1 VIQIKRAITMAEA
14 LLDAHFAALSL
25 NAAFHA
31 PTRAALT
38 RAIEN
43 IATADEAALELESAL
58 GLWTHISRVIE
69 SGGEHVTPSTALYQL
84 ERLRF

>member
-1 VIQIKRAITMAEA
+1 MAEA